1 MTWNCEGFKRVSYEL
16 LKFCDKEDPDLIFIS
31 EPWLFQANLPLA
43 TSFFLP
49 KYSCSLN
56 SDDKLDPELPLTT
69 THAQGGV
76 LVFWKSNLDQYVT
89 TIDVSSSRFL
99 IIVIEHPNYP
109 TSIHI
114 GIYLPTSG
122 LDNQFVHELSLL
134 EATIEELSGKHPS
147 AAIFIRGDANASL
160 SLRPGNK
167 RDTLFSYFCKKL
179 SFVPSSIPHPTYH
192 HFVGNTSSS
201 IDVLLQRTPS
211 SVNQESV
218 LDVICSKTNPNV
230 DSKHDI
236 ILSSFQLPYKPC
248 TKPNLE
254 KKAPEIL
261 NTKHRIIWSETG
273 IESFRELLV
282 PRLQTLSQDWD
293 NPQSSLSF
301 SVLLQCTNEALVNA
315 AKATNKVL
323 DLTKES
329 KPRKPTIPKDIDDIA
344 KEKLEAHRNLS
355 IISNDPLA
363 SDLAKSQAKQNF
375 RNCRNKLRRMW
386 RRHQSSLATAD
397 AEKVEE
403 ILTNNPKE
411 AFKQLKSLKSTASAK
426 ISELKVENETFYGK
440 DVADVLSLK
449 ILTN

>member
-16 LKFCDKEDPDLIFIS
+16 LKICDNEDPDLIFIS

-179 SFVPSSIPHPTYH
+179 SFIPSSIPHPTYH

-201 IDVLLQRTPS
+201 IDVLLQRSPS

-218 LDVICSKTNPNV
+218 LNIICSKTNPNV

-236 ILSSFQLPYKPC
+236 ILSSFQLPYKPY

-254 KKAPEIL
+254 RRAPEIL

-273 IESFRELLV
+273 IEAYRDLLV
-282 PRLQTLSQDWD
+282 PRLQYK
-293 NPQSSLSF
+293 PSL
-301 SVLLQCTNEALVNA
+301 
-315 AKATNKVL
+315 
-323 DLTKES
+323 
-329 KPRKPTIPKDIDDIA
+329 
-344 KEKLEAHRNLS
+344 
-355 IISNDPLA
+355 
-363 SDLAKSQAKQNF
+363 
-375 RNCRNKLRRMW
+375 
-386 RRHQSSLATAD
+386 
-397 AEKVEE
+397 
-403 ILTNNPKE
+403 
-411 AFKQLKSLKSTASAK
+411 
-426 ISELKVENETFYGK
+426 
-440 DVADVLSLK
+440 
-449 ILTN
+449 